1 MGVVYWLC
9 IFSYSNIKGKE
20 RFFYIKSLDLSKK
33 ILLQLSH
40 PKFQLF
46 TSSSLDHLPILVLF
60 APVVQENISSVLT
73 FRKRLNDKVNGLGL
87 PFFGT
92 FLLSTNHHHFLV
104 VVQFFVYFETNQL
117 KNSTV
122 HKGKIKT
129 KKFKNWF
136 LKIYKQV
143 RNQNNHIYNL

>member
-20 RFFYIKSLDLSKK
+20 RFFYIKSLDLGKK
-33 ILLQLSH
+33 NSTLAEPPQILAFYQF
-40 PKFQLF
+40 KFGPSPNF
-46 TSSSLDHLPILVLF
+46 TSVLF

-136 LKIYKQV
+136 LSENI
-143 RNQNNHIYNL
+143 